1 MKIYTRVLPALL
13 LVVAIV
19 YYFIYK
25 QMPEYS
31 LQQIK
36 KAAEQHDQ
44 KKFEKYVDVQALS
57 ESLARQFISYS
68 SADKSAVL
76 VDPALKKS
84 VSVSTSTELN
94 KTFQEIVEDYV
105 RNGKY
110 SNDAEQGTPESET
123 SPGAMLMQ
131 LQDYIVS
138 KLEFEGFRTIDKE
151 DGFAD
156 VTADFYM
163 PQKNMSLELR
173 MKMADKGKHW
183 QIVEIKNLSEFLKQ
197 MQ

>member
-1 MKIYTRVLPALL
+1 MKMYTRVLPALL
-13 LVVAIV
+13 LVLAVV
-19 YYFIYK
+19 YFFIYK

-31 LQQIK
+31 LHQIK

-44 KKFEKYVDVQALS
+44 EKFEKFVDVHALS
-57 ESLARQFISYS
+57 ESLAIQFISYS
-68 SADKSAVL
+68 SADRSEEL
-76 VDPALKKS
+76 VDPALKRS
-84 VSVSTSTELN
+84 VSVASSTELN
-94 KTFQEIVEDYV
+94 RTFQEIVADYV
-105 RNGKY
+105 QNGKY
-110 SNDAEQGTPESET
+110 SNDAELGGQTGET
-123 SPGAMLMQ
+123 SPGVMLMQ

-138 KLEFEGFRTIDKE
+138 KLEFDGFRTIDKQ

-163 PQKNMSLELR
+163 PQKNISLGLR

-183 QIVEIKNLSEFLKQ
+183 QIVEIENLSEFLKQ

>member
-13 LVVAIV
+13 FVLAIV
-19 YYFIYK
+19 YFFIYK

-44 KKFEKYVDVQALS
+44 EKFEKYVDVNALS
-57 ESLARQFISYS
+57 GSLAKQFISYS
-68 SADKSAVL
+68 TADKSAAL
-76 VDPALKKS
+76 VEPALKKS
-84 VSVSTSTELN
+84 VTVVNSAELN
-94 KTFQEIVEDYV
+94 QTFQEIVEDYV
-105 RNGKY
+105 QNGKY
-110 SNDAEQGTPESET
+110 SNDAELDSQEGENT
-123 SPGAMLMQ
+123 PGAMLMQ

-138 KLEFEGFRTIDKE
+138 KLEFEGFRTIDKG

-173 MKMADKGKHW
+173 MKMVDKGKHW
-183 QIVEIKNLSEFLKQ
+183 QIVEIENLSEFLKQ